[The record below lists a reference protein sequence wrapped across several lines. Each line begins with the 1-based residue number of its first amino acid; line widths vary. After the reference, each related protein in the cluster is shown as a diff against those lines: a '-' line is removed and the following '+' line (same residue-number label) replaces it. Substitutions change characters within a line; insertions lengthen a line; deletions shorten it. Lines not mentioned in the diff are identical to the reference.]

1 MFLILIQELN
11 YRLAFRVMG
20 LTVICS
26 SALSFFMKF
35 KGHAGFFWGTDATEI
50 REQKES
56 RLRKRRSGALN
67 ADPEEPKNEEN
78 AITAPTVNIP

>member
-1 MFLILIQELN
+1 
-11 YRLAFRVMG
+11 
-20 LTVICS
+20 
-26 SALSFFMKF
+26 MKF

-56 RLRKRRSGALN
+56 RLRKRRSSALK